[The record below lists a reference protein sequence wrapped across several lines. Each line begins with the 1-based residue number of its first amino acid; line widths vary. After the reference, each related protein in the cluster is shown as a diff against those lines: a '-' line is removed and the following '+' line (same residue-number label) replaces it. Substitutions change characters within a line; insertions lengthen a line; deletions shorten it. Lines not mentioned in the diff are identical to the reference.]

1 MERNFLITWV
11 FPGQGSQSVGMGAG
25 EALPTVETWETARD
39 VLGWDLRSVCL
50 HGPAELLAS
59 TSVAQPAILTG
70 SVAAARA
77 LESTGLIPDLVAGHS
92 VGELAALVV
101 ARALTFEDALRVVT
115 VRAGAMARAG
125 EDRPGSMTAL
135 IGMPAE
141 RVAAICS
148 ETPGI
153 VVVANVN
160 TADQIVISGEEDA
173 VRIAGE
179 SARAAGCRRVIPL
192 AVSVA
197 AHSPLMSPAAEELER
212 ALASVTLLEPVI
224 PFASCISGRF
234 LSAPDEIKRELVRA
248 MTDPV
253 DWPGCVQALRT
264 AGTDL
269 FVEVGPGRVL
279 SGLVRRIASDARI
292 SSVADETE
300 AIALAHDLAAGVTG

>member
-1 MERNFLITWV
+1 MISWV
-11 FPGQGSQSVGMGAG
+11 FPGQGSQSVGMGVG
-25 EALPTVETWETARD
+25 EAQPAIETWEIAREI
-39 VLGWDLRSVCL
+39 LGWDLRSVCL
-50 HGPAELLAS
+50 HGPAELLAG
-59 TSVAQPAILTG
+59 TTVAQPAILTA

-77 LESTGLIPDLVAGHS
+77 LEATGLMPDLLAGHS

-125 EDRPGSMTAL
+125 EVRPGHMAAL
-135 IGMPAE
+135 IGLPAD
-141 RVAAICS
+141 RVTTICL
-148 ETPGI
+148 ETPGV

-160 TADQIVISGEEDA
+160 TADQIVISGEEEA

-179 SARAAGCRRVIPL
+179 SARAAGARRVIPL

-212 ALASVTLLEPVI
+212 ALASVTLLEPSI
-224 PFASCISGRF
+224 PFASCITGDF
-234 LSAPDEIKRELVRA
+234 VSAPDEIKRDLLRA

-253 DWPGCVQALRT
+253 DWVACVKTLRT

-279 SGLVRRIASDARI
+279 SGLVRRIVPDARVA
-292 SSVADETE
+292 SVSDETE
-300 AIALAHDLAAGVTG
+300 AISLAHDLSAGVIA

>member
-1 MERNFLITWV
+1 MISWV
-11 FPGQGSQSVGMGAG
+11 FPGQGSQSVGMATG
-25 EALPTVETWETARD
+25 EAQPAAETWETAREI
-39 VLGWDLRSVCL
+39 LGWDLRSVCM

-59 TSVAQPAILTG
+59 TTVAQPAILTA

-77 LESTGLIPDLVAGHS
+77 LEATGLIPDLVAGHS

-125 EDRPGSMTAL
+125 EDRPGSMAAV
-135 IGMPAE
+135 IGMPAG
-141 RVAAICS
+141 RVATICS

-160 TADQIVISGEEDA
+160 TADQIVISGEESA
-173 VRIAGE
+173 VRAAGE
-179 SARAAGCRRVIPL
+179 SARAAGARRVIPL

-197 AHSPLMSPAAEELER
+197 AHSPLMRPAAEELER
-212 ALASVTLLEPVI
+212 ALASVTLLEPAI
-224 PFASCISGRF
+224 PFASCITGYF
-234 LSAPDEIKRELVRA
+234 VSAPEEIKRELARA
-248 MTDPV
+248 MTNPV
-253 DWPGCVQALRT
+253 DWPACVETLHV

-279 SGLVRRIASDARI
+279 SGLVRRIVPDARI
-292 SSVADETE
+292 ASVPDESG
-300 AIALAHDLAAGVTG
+300 AISLAQNLAAGVIG